1 MISSVE
7 CVLEKN
13 VCFAQTIFNLKLG
26 HFDPMISLGT
36 PVILFKALFMYL
48 NNNMLEDALYFL
60 KVSFP
65 KRSTL
70 TLAFSCPLSE
80 GCSQEKYPI
89 FSGKN

>member
-1 MISSVE
+1 MLGVIPIFLNLLRLCLWPNIE

-13 VCFAQTIFNLKLG
+13 VCFAQTIFNLKLQ

-60 KVSFP
+60 KDSFP

-70 TLAFSCPLSE
+70 TLPP
-80 GCSQEKYPI
+80 Q
-89 FSGKN
+89 